1 MDHAVISDQ
10 WLATLR
16 YVGAGAA
23 APPFGDPFWH
33 PFGENTILPF
43 HLKNPCYLHPFSEKS
58 KKNCNFEPF
67 LKNPASHL
75 KAITNNFFRYN
86 VLNSKFVN
94 FMTPAHFTFIRLKFR
109 LLDFVIS

>member
-16 YVGAGAA
+16 YVGAGGA

-58 KKNCNFEPF
+58 RKNCDLNPPP
-67 LKNPASHL
+67 LKIPAPPL
-75 KAITNNFFRYN
+75 KAITHNYFRYN
-86 VLNSKFVN
+86 VLASKFVY
-94 FMTPAHFTFIRLKFR
+94 FMTPANFTQK
-109 LLDFVIS
+109 